1 MKMAYKKK
9 RKDAEETG
17 EEEFLAKVGKN
28 VLFSEFSG
36 RAYGISFAT
45 ALIVELLGS

>member
-9 RKDAEETG
+9 RKEAEETG

-28 VLFSEFSG
+28 VLFLRVIWASIW
-36 RAYGISFAT
+36 Y
-45 ALIVELLGS
+45 

>member
-17 EEEFLAKVGKN
+17 DDEFLAKVGKSIL
-28 VLFSEFSG
+28 V
-36 RAYGISFAT
+36 
-45 ALIVELLGS
+45 